1 MLYEIE
7 KPPTAE
13 SSVILLNSSDNVA
26 VARVA
31 LPAAHDFNVLNTS
44 VHTRTAI
51 PAGHKIAILP
61 ISSGDAVIRYGNVIG
76 FALRDISPGEHV
88 HVHNVGYKELN
99 AADIKPGPTSSVVP
113 PRSSAHT
120 ERVTFLGYRRAD
132 GRVGTRNYIA
142 VVAASNCAA
151 YTSECIAA
159 SFREEHLP
167 ENVDGIIAFPHGEGC
182 GMSIGPDSRQLQR
195 TLEGVLDHPNISAAI
210 ILGLGCEV
218 NQIDHYLG
226 RGDDAAASV
235 PAALQGLTLQESG
248 GDRGAI
254 EAARKQI
261 HTYIERA
268 ASEKRIAVP
277 ASALSLG
284 LNCGG
289 SDSFSG
295 ITANPALGY
304 CCDLIVDAGGTVVL
318 AETTEIFG
326 AEHLLVRRARSSEIA
341 KKLLDRVDQYKSY
354 LRQFGGSFNDNPS
367 PGNKEGGLTNILEKS
382 LGAVAKAG
390 TTTLED
396 VVHYAERVSTPGF
409 VFMDTPGY
417 DPVSITGLAAG
428 GVNLIA
434 FTTGRGSAIGF
445 PSIPVLK
452 IASNSHT
459 YRRMLGNM
467 DINAGLIADGDA
479 TVEQVGREIFET
491 LLRVA
496 SGEKTKAELLGHHEF
511 APWRIGPV
519 M

>member
-7 KPPTAE
+7 SQAAAHNA
-13 SSVILLNSSDNVA
+13 VILLHPEDSVA
-26 VARVA
+26 IARKNIETGRELEVKGIA
-31 LPAAHDFNVLNTS
+31 V
-44 VHTRTAI
+44 RTLAAI
-51 PAGHKIAILP
+51 PAGHKVAIRP
-61 ISSGDAVIRYGNVIG
+61 VRVGDPVYRYGNVIG
-76 FALRDISPGEHV
+76 FATTAIQPGEHV
-88 HVHNVGYKELN
+88 HTHN
-99 AADIKPGPTSSVVP
+99 
-113 PRSSAHT
+113 
-120 ERVTFLGYRRAD
+120 LGYQELDTAEVAIQERPMTARATSPETFHGYQRAD

-151 YTSECIAA
+151 HTAELIAE
-159 SFREEHLP
+159 SFADAALP
-167 ENVDGIIAFPHGEGC
+167 ESVDGIVAFPHGEGC
-182 GMSIGPDSRQLQR
+182 GQAMGPDTEQLQR
-195 TLEGVLDHPNISAAI
+195 TLEGVLDHPNVSAAL

-226 RGDDAAASV
+226 RNGSGTTS
-235 PAALQGLTLQESG
+235 AALHGLTLQTSG
-248 GDRGAI
+248 GTLGTV

-261 HTYIERA
+261 LEFIDRA
-268 ASEKRIAVP
+268 ATERRTEVP
-277 ASALSLG
+277 ASHLALG

-295 ITANPALGY
+295 ITANPALGF
-304 CCDLIVDAGGTVVL
+304 CCDLIVDCGGTVVL

-326 AEHLLVRRARSSEIA
+326 AEHLLMRRARNARVARE
-341 KKLLDRVDQYKSY
+341 LLECVEKYKVY

-390 TTTLED
+390 TSTLED
-396 VVHYAERVSTPGF
+396 VLEYSQRIRKPGF
-409 VFMDTPGY
+409 AFMNTPGY

-445 PSIPVLK
+445 PSIPVFK
-452 IASNSHT
+452 IASNSNT
-459 YRRMLGNM
+459 YRRMTGNM
-467 DINAGLIADGDA
+467 DINAGRIADGDA
-479 TVEQVGREIFET
+479 SVEQVGREIFET

-496 SGEKTKAELLGHHEF
+496 SGARTHAEELGHHEF

-519 M
+519 L